1 MCGKEMKDKD
11 RVKERLILSE
21 TDMSVLAD
29 RALILL
35 SFKDTHT
42 QNLRFILNLLG
53 IRTREDK
60 QAILNEIFRLIRKG
74 IVYIPAGLPQLI
86 DQKSQFNI
94 DGLKEIENIDLCLLC
109 SYDQLIKE
117 IEKEI
122 AKYHP

>member
-1 MCGKEMKDKD
+1 MKDKD